1 MGESQAKL
9 ETKDWDPPNLD
20 SSDECEQSKCKRFIQ
35 VLERDCVLIV
45 CVGTKSFAEDMDMQ
59 EGGGTEDG
67 AMRMGRD

>member
-9 ETKDWDPPNLD
+9 ETKDWDPANLD
-20 SSDECEQSKCKRFIQ
+20 SSDECEQPKRKRFIQ
-35 VLERDCVLIV
+35 ILERHSVLIV
-45 CVGTKSFAEDMDMQ
+45 CVGTNTFAEDMDMQ